1 MSVHRSDKVL
11 DVKTEYLFEWLTRD
25 KADTATPE
33 EAAAEEQEKKFESLI
48 DELHKDRKKKFHLY
62 KPRTGR

>member
-11 DVKTEYLFEWLTRD
+11 DVKTEYLLEWLTRD

-33 EAAAEEQEKKFESLI
+33 EAAAEDQEKKFESLI
-48 DELHKDRKKKFHLY
+48 DELHKDRKNKVLLY

>member
-11 DVKTEYLFEWLTRD
+11 DVKTEYLFKWLTRD

-33 EAAAEEQEKKFESLI
+33 EAAAEDQEKKFESLI
-48 DELHKDRKKKFHLY
+48 DELNKDRKKVILY